1 MHSAE
6 MMQIEGREQQIISLN
21 NLLSYFE
28 KHCTLFANTFLENA
42 NKIKQV
48 KEREGRGE
56 KIVNIHNPAT

>member
-28 KHCTLFANTFLENA
+28 NIAPLLQTRFWKMQT
-42 NKIKQV
+42 KDKQV
-48 KEREGRGE
+48 KREKERGE